1 MPLLGSSV
9 LSPITHYWEAM
20 RRFPTPPN
28 VTADVD
34 TDFGMVRVY
43 EWHTP
48 ETRDSMP
55 VMLIPGRSSGAPIWA
70 DNLVA
75 FSSHHPVVVFDALGD
90 AGLSVQAAP
99 LTDMADQAARPNH
112 ALLYGD
118 SRHGFARWRR
128 QS

>member
-1 MPLLGSSV
+1 
-9 LSPITHYWEAM
+9 
-20 RRFPTPPN
+20 
-28 VTADVD
+28 
-34 TDFGMVRVY
+34 
-43 EWHTP
+43 
-48 ETRDSMP
+48 MP